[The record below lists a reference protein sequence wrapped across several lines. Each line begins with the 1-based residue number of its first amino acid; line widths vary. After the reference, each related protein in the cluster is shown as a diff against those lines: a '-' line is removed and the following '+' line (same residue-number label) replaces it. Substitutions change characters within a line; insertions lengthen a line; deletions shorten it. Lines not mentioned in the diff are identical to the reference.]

1 MSQKDDILAA
11 LKNGEA
17 LTRRQISQRFDCDKA
32 PARIAELRQEGWPI
46 VTETLSWTTEQD
58 VKKTCARWSL
68 CVAGQLSLEV

>member
-1 MSQKDDILAA
+1 MSQKSDILAA
-11 LKNGEA
+11 LKRGEA

-68 CVAGQLSLEV
+68 DKTRQMELI

>member
-17 LTRRQISQRFDCDKA
+17 LTRRQISQQFDCDKA

-68 CVAGQLSLEV
+68 DKTRQMELL

>member
-1 MSQKDDILAA
+1 MSQKSDILAA
-11 LKNGEA
+11 LQNGEA

-58 VKKTCARWSL
+58 VHKSCARWSL